1 PPSPGHPRAPRGAP
15 PEPGDPPV
23 TPPSPPSPGRRAL
36 LALVRRSRHRQV
48 PLRELLGGKAPP
60 GARLGVPFLLHD
72 LLGAQHLHSVPTAS
86 GPLLR
91 LAEP

>member
-1 PPSPGHPRAPRGAP
+1 AVSGGSTPEPPEGAGAP
-15 PEPGDPPV
+15 PV
-23 TPPSPPSPGRRAL
+23 TRPWLSPGRRAL

-48 PLRELLGGKAPP
+48 PLRELQAGKAPP

-72 LLGAQHLHSVPTAS
+72 LLGAQQLHSVPTAA

-91 LAEP
+91 LAES

>member
-1 PPSPGHPRAPRGAP
+1 VRPPPGVPRGP
-15 PEPGDPPV
+15 VPSPPV
-23 TPPSPPSPGRRAL
+23 TPVSPRSPGRRAV

-48 PLRELLGGKAPP
+48 PLRELRAGKAPP

-72 LLGAQHLHSVPTAS
+72 LLGAQRLLSVPTAA

-91 LAEP
+91 LAES